1 MKAKRQK
8 KIDLEKIDKLVE
20 NAEEAKQIIENWV
33 NKSLKDQDLP
43 YDTALQKAA
52 EELGLNKAEFV
63 TFVYGREQF
72 HDMAYYIDLSET
84 IREGRFEKDK
94 ILKRLGFVAQVAE
107 EIGIE
112 VCDCKIIPFLDNLK
126 NIAMQTEVML

>member
-1 MKAKRQK
+1 MKAKRLE

-20 NAEEAKQIIENWV
+20 NAEEVKNIIENWV
-33 NKSLKDQDLP
+33 NKSLKDKDLP

-63 TFVYGREQF
+63 TLVYGRDQF
-72 HDMAYYIDLSET
+72 HDMAYYIDLSEA

-94 ILKRLGFVAQVAE
+94 IIKRL
-107 EIGIE
+107 
-112 VCDCKIIPFLDNLK
+112 KSNL
-126 NIAMQTEVML
+126 VL